1 VQTALLA
8 WLGNL
13 ASGTGVSKPGPELA
27 RLPQRERKVNRVN
40 HFTSRPRCGIK
51 HAGTAKP
58 DHDVPFYRS
67 EDLGNL
73 ERLERLDRRGN
84 DVLLTPA
91 DTQTQAALP
100 AAGPASRMLLALLV
114 SSALVIGSFVWQGHY
129 GFNIGDEGFLW
140 YGVQRVQAG
149 ELPIL
154 DFISYD
160 PGRYYWSAALTG
172 LLHDDGIM
180 ALRAA
185 VAVFQLFGLFVA
197 LLLLLRGKSRLD
209 ATLLILA
216 VIALLAWMFPR
227 HKIFDSS
234 LSIILIGIL
243 TLLVQHPSRRRFFLA
258 GAGVGLAAVFGRNHG
273 VYGVAG
279 ILGVIIYLACRQ
291 RSVAALMSGLA
302 YCACGIVAGY
312 LPILVLIAAVPG
324 FAAAL
329 WESIGAIFE
338 RGTNLP
344 LPVPWPWLVPV
355 TQLPLATAAADV
367 LTGML
372 FIAIILFGVCSLLWI
387 IRQALRQRPVA
398 PEFVACSVLALPY
411 AHFAFSRADVGHLAQ
426 AIFPFLIGVFVLLK
440 DWPPKARWLAAFAM
454 AGVSLV
460 IMLPLHPGWDCRM
473 NRCATADISGSAL
486 TFDLDTANSL
496 AILKR
501 AVELYAANGRSF
513 VAAPLWPGAY
523 ALFKR
528 KSPMRETYA
537 LVPRGSEF
545 ERREIERIKLAK
557 PGFVVIVNI
566 PLDGREELRFRNTHP
581 LIEQFIRDNFD
592 PVTVGDWPP
601 QVYQFYRSR

>member
-1 VQTALLA
+1 M
-8 WLGNL
+8 
-13 ASGTGVSKPGPELA
+13 
-27 RLPQRERKVNRVN
+27 
-40 HFTSRPRCGIK
+40 
-51 HAGTAKP
+51 
-58 DHDVPFYRS
+58 PFYRS

-73 ERLERLDRRGN
+73 ERPERLDRRGN
-84 DVLLTPA
+84 DALLTA
-91 DTQTQAALP
+91 VDSQTQAALP

-114 SSALVIGSFVWQGHY
+114 SGALVIGSFVWQGHY

-149 ELPIL
+149 EVPIR
-154 DFISYD
+154 DFMSYD
-160 PGRYYWSAALTG
+160 PGRYYWSAAVTG

-185 VAVFQLFGLFVA
+185 VAVFQLLGLFVA
-197 LLLLLRGKSRLD
+197 LLLLLRGKSGLD

-216 VIALLAWMFPR
+216 AIALVAWMFPR
-227 HKIFDSS
+227 HKLFDIS

-258 GAGVGLAAVFGRNHG
+258 GAGVGLVAVFGRNHG

-279 ILGVIIYLACRQ
+279 ILGVVVYLACRQ
-291 RSVAALMSGLA
+291 LNIAALMSGLA

-324 FAAAL
+324 FGAAFWETIRAL
-329 WESIGAIFE
+329 FE
-338 RGTNLP
+338 WRATNLP

-367 LTGML
+367 LTGTL
-372 FIAIILFGVCSLLWI
+372 FIAVIGFGVCGLLWI
-387 IRQALRQRPVA
+387 ILQALRQRPVA

-411 AHFAFSRADVGHLAQ
+411 AHFAFSRADVSHLAQ
-426 AIFPFLIGVFVLLK
+426 AIFPFLIGVFVLVK
-440 DWPPKARWLAAFAM
+440 DWSRKARWIVAFAM

-460 IMLPLHPGWDCRM
+460 VMLPLHPGWDCRM
-473 NRCATADISGSAL
+473 NRCATAAVSGSVL

-496 AILKR
+496 AILKQ
-501 AVELYAANGRSF
+501 AAELYAPNGRSF

-528 KSPMRETYA
+528 KSPMWETYG
-537 LVPRGSEF
+537 LFPRRSEF
-545 ERREIERIKLAK
+545 ERREIERIKRAE
-557 PGFVVIVNI
+557 PGFVVVVDI
-566 PLDGREELRFRNTHP
+566 PMDGRDELRFRNTHP
-581 LIEQFIRDNFD
+581 LIERFIRDNFD
-592 PVTVGDWPP
+592 PVTIGDRPP
-601 QVYQFYRSR
+601 DVYQFYKSR